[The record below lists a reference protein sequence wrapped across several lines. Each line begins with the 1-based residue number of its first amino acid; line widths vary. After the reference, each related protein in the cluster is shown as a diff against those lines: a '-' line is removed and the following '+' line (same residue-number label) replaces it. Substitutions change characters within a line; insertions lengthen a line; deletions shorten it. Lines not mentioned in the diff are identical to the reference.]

1 MTAPLALLNYAG
13 PQPTPQPSLIARCCR
28 AAVWLVMATLFVA
41 LLTVRAVLLIAGF
54 ACMFAGLV
62 LLTLGGKRDA
72 ARKLMLWRERFVDL
86 CRLWAD
92 DILSVVRR
100 RRHGRGRGRAPQPQA
115 VLPLAGVTS
124 R

>member
-13 PQPTPQPSLIARCCR
+13 PRPMPRRSLPGRCWR
-28 AAVWLVMATLFVA
+28 ALWRLITATLLVIF
-41 LLTVRAVLLIAGF
+41 LTVRAVLLIAGF
-54 ACMFAGLV
+54 ACVFAGLI

-72 ARKLMLWRERFVDL
+72 ARKLMMWRERFVDL

-100 RRHGRGRGRAPQPQA
+100 RRHRDRARPRP
-115 VLPLAGVTS
+115 VLPVVSVTS
-124 R
+124 Q